1 MNGIPHGA
9 SSRILVVEDDD
20 KIAAL
25 LCDYLTAGGFSPE
38 REAHGV
44 AAVRRVQE
52 DPPAAVLLDLMI
64 PGLDGMEVCRAIRRF
79 SAVPILM
86 LTARVEEIDR
96 VMGLEVGAD
105 DYICKPFSP
114 REVMAR
120 LRAQLRRAQGLL
132 GPAVTH
138 AGWAVDEAARVIR
151 WQGQALPLTPLEFKL
166 ARLLMSQSGRVFSR
180 LQMLDVLHED
190 LRDVSDRAVDSHI
203 KNLRKK
209 MQQAAGPAGQDAITS
224 VYGVGY
230 RFEPAGEGA
239 AS

>member
-1 MNGIPHGA
+1 VEGNTLVTEA
-9 SSRILVVEDDD
+9 NLCVLVVEDDD

-25 LCDYLTAGGFSPE
+25 LCDYLSAGGYTPE
-38 REAHGV
+38 REINGL

-52 DPPAAVLLDLMI
+52 DAPAAVLLDLMI
-64 PGLDGMEVCRAIRRF
+64 PGLDGIEVCRAIRRF

-86 LTARVEEIDR
+86 LTARVDEIDR

-120 LRAQLRRAQGLL
+120 VRAQLRRAQGLL
-132 GPAVTH
+132 GPAVSSQ
-138 AGWAVDEAARVIR
+138 GWAVDEAARLVR
-151 WQGQALPLTPLEFKL
+151 WQGQPLPLTPLEFKL
-166 ARLLMSQSGRVFSR
+166 LRLLMSQGGRVFSR
-180 LQMLDVLHED
+180 MQLLDVLHED

-203 KNLRKK
+203 KNIRKK
-209 MQQAAGPAGQDAITS
+209 MQQAAGEAGLEAIAS

-230 RFEPAGEGA
+230 RFEAAPAP
-239 AS
+239 